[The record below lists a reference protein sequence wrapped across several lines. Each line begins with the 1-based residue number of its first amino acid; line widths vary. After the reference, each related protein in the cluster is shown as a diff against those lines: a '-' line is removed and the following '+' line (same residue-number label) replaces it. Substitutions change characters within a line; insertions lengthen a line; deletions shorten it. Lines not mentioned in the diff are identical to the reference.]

1 MKQYLLDSFFKFI
14 DESASSF
21 HTVSNVIKML
31 EISGFQR
38 LKEDEDWKL
47 ECGRAYYVTRNDS
60 SIAAFKIPDQV
71 WSGFHIVASHSDFPC
86 FKLKENPEMT
96 VDEQYVKLNTEKY
109 GGMILSTWLD
119 RPLSVAGRVVI
130 DGKTGL
136 ETKLVRI
143 DRDLMIIPNVAIHMI
158 RDMNKRMEYNPQI
171 DMLPLLGGI
180 ESKGR
185 LYKLIA
191 EQLDIEA
198 EDILGSDLYVYNRDR
213 AKLIGA
219 GREYV
224 AAPRLD
230 DLQCAYA
237 SVQGLLQAKAKDA
250 VAVSMIFDNE
260 EVGSSTRQGAGST
273 FLKDC
278 LKGICGG
285 LGKDEKE
292 YRRMLPSSF
301 LVSADNAHGVHPNHT
316 EKADPTNRPYL
327 NGGIVIKHHGSQKYT
342 TDAYS
347 AAYVKKIC
355 SRIDVPYQS
364 YANRSDIAGGSTLGN
379 ILAGRVSIPSADIGL
394 AQLSMHSACETA
406 GVKDLEYLMEFFIAF
421 YGEKLF
427 SAI

>member
-1 MKQYLLDSFFKFI
+1 MKQYLLDGFFKFI

-109 GGMILSTWLD
+109 GGMILSAWLD

-158 RDMNKRMEYNPQI
+158 RDMNKGMEYNPQI

>member
-1 MKQYLLDSFFKFI
+1 MKQYLLDGFFKFI

-109 GGMILSTWLD
+109 GGMILSAWLD

-158 RDMNKRMEYNPQI
+158 RDMNKGMEYNPQI

-379 ILAGRVSIPSADIGL
+379 ISAGRVSIPSADIGL

>member
-1 MKQYLLDSFFKFI
+1 MKQYLLDGFFKFI

-158 RDMNKRMEYNPQI
+158 RDMNKGMEYNPQI

-327 NGGIVIKHHGSQKYT
+327 NGGIVIKYHGSQKYT

-379 ILAGRVSIPSADIGL
+379 ISAGRVSIPSADIGL

-406 GVKDLEYLMEFFIAF
+406 GVKDLGYLMEFFIAF

>member
-1 MKQYLLDSFFKFI
+1 MKQYLLDGFFKFI

-21 HTVSNVIKML
+21 HTVNNVIKML

-158 RDMNKRMEYNPQI
+158 RDMNKGMEYNPQI

-379 ILAGRVSIPSADIGL
+379 ISAGRVSIPSADIGL

>member
-1 MKQYLLDSFFKFI
+1 MKQYLLDGFFKFI

-130 DGKTGL
+130 DGKAGL

-158 RDMNKRMEYNPQI
+158 RDMNKGMEYNPQI

-237 SVQGLLQAKAKDA
+237 SVQGLLQAKAQDA
-250 VAVSMIFDNE
+250 VAVCMIFDNE

-285 LGKDEKE
+285 FGKDEKE

-379 ILAGRVSIPSADIGL
+379 ISAGRVSIPSADIGL

>member
-1 MKQYLLDSFFKFI
+1 MKQYLLDGFFKFI

-158 RDMNKRMEYNPQI
+158 RDMNKGMEYNPQI

-250 VAVSMIFDNE
+250 VAVCMIFDNE

-379 ILAGRVSIPSADIGL
+379 ISAGRVSIPSADIGL

>member
-1 MKQYLLDSFFKFI
+1 MKQYLLDGFFKFI

-158 RDMNKRMEYNPQI
+158 RDMNKGMEYNPQI

-191 EQLDIEA
+191 EQLVIEA
-198 EDILGSDLYVYNRDR
+198 EDILGSDLYVYNRDK

-327 NGGIVIKHHGSQKYT
+327 NGGIVIKYHGSQKYT

-379 ILAGRVSIPSADIGL
+379 ISAGRVSIPSADIGL

>member
-1 MKQYLLDSFFKFI
+1 MKQYLLDGFFKFI

-158 RDMNKRMEYNPQI
+158 RDMNKGMEYNPQI

-379 ILAGRVSIPSADIGL
+379 ISAGRVSIPSADIGL

>member
-1 MKQYLLDSFFKFI
+1 MKQYLLDGFFKFI

-130 DGKTGL
+130 DGKAGL

-158 RDMNKRMEYNPQI
+158 RDMNKGMEYNPQI

-250 VAVSMIFDNE
+250 VAVCMIFDNE

-379 ILAGRVSIPSADIGL
+379 ISAGRVSIPSADIGL

>member
-1 MKQYLLDSFFKFI
+1 MKQYLLDGFFKFI

-21 HTVSNVIKML
+21 HTVSNVVKML

-158 RDMNKRMEYNPQI
+158 RDMNKGMEYNPQI

-327 NGGIVIKHHGSQKYT
+327 NGGIVIKYHGSQKYT

-379 ILAGRVSIPSADIGL
+379 ISAGRVSIPSADIGL

-406 GVKDLEYLMEFFIAF
+406 GVKDLGYLMEFFIAF